1 MKTKK
6 TGNVRGKGIQEGGR
20 KNRSDP
26 VVLTAAPFRIW
37 DALKHFH
44 PHSKEILTL
53 ARILSRMG
61 AKRTM
66 IAAALGLQ
74 EWKNFYG
81 VCEWT
86 EEDVKDL
93 LEGYRA

>member
-1 MKTKK
+1 VKTQKK
-6 TGNVRGKGIQEGGR
+6 GNVRGKGIQEGGR

-26 VVLTAAPFRIW
+26 VVLTTAPFRIW

-66 IAAALGLQ
+66 IAAALSLQ
-74 EWKNFYG
+74 EWQEFCG
-81 VCEWT
+81 VCDWT
-86 EEDVKDL
+86 AEDVKGL
-93 LEGYRA
+93 FKGYSL